1 MVYGCTVEVSE
12 NSFDSFTK
20 LKIFIFLV
28 SCIISI
34 FFKNTWVAV
43 ITLGCFILVDQRF
56 IIPAI
61 LIFPVIENILLVKE
75 GITIT
80 KITVILLVATFL
92 LDLAKK
98 RKIVCDKKMISLF
111 VFFFVVF
118 YGFFNSIYF
127 ADNPF
132 VLLNYTSII
141 FENII
146 IYIPRILFVIL
157 LYQFLVKKEL
167 SFLKQSFQ
175 ISKWVISFFLIIIL
189 VYFSTVG
196 SRKEVWWHLTR
207 LTLESTDPNEF
218 SCMLIALSVFPQY
231 MLFKSKSKMDFICGL
246 ISLLATFYIVLQT
259 LSKGGFL
266 TLIFSFVLCLV
277 LFFRKNK
284 TRAIFV
290 LFNFI
295 IIILVLSYIG
305 MFDFNPMWERFFGRY
320 INNIS
325 QLTTHRLDYWKVALN
340 ASKDK
345 LLLGYGGT
353 SLNARW
359 LTFEFYRQENV
370 LHNLYIDILI
380 AYGLVGIISFATIIY
395 DIFKDFSYLT
405 KNIYNSSNKSR
416 NEDDIFLVTYIS
428 LAVMLFAGLALSWLW
443 RELIWF
449 YIGICLSIGT
459 AWKNYD
465 KSLSLRD
472 NNSQK

>member
-1 MVYGCTVEVSE
+1 
-12 NSFDSFTK
+12 
-20 LKIFIFLV
+20 
-28 SCIISI
+28 
-34 FFKNTWVAV
+34 
-43 ITLGCFILVDQRF
+43 
-56 IIPAI
+56 
-61 LIFPVIENILLVKE
+61 
-75 GITIT
+75 
-80 KITVILLVATFL
+80 
-92 LDLAKK
+92 
-98 RKIVCDKKMISLF
+98 MISLF

-266 TLIFSFVLCLV
+266 TLIFSLVLCFVLFLQ
-277 LFFRKNK
+277 KNK
-284 TRAIFV
+284 TKATII
-290 LFNFI
+290 LINFI
-295 IIILVLSYIG
+295 VIILIMVYIG
-305 MFDFNPMWERFFGRY
+305 IFDFNPIWERFFGRK

-325 QLTTHRLDYWKVALN
+325 QLTTKRVDYWIVALN
-340 ASKDK
+340 AFKDRP
-345 LLLGYGGT
+345 LLGYGGT
-353 SLNARW
+353 SLNAKW
-359 LTFEFYRQENV
+359 LTFQFYGQAAV
-370 LHNLYIDILI
+370 LHNLYLDILV
-380 AYGLVGIISFATIIY
+380 AYGLVGMIGFAVIIY
-395 DIFKDFSYLT
+395 NMFRDFNYLK
-405 KNIYNSSNKSR
+405 KNIYNNFSNKSR
-416 NEDDIFLVTYIS
+416 NENDIFLVTYIS
-428 LAVMLFAGLALSWLW
+428 LAVVLFARLSLSWLW

-449 YIGICLSIGT
+449 YISICLSIGT
-459 AWKNYD
+459 VWRKYE
-465 KSLSLRD
+465 KSLSLYSNFDRIKE
-472 NNSQK
+472 SE